1 MSVTGGLCPGQTT
14 TSSPRTATTTLT
26 ANADGG
32 IARNRGTEDIGCT
45 PVAPDTC
52 DFTVALS
59 SRVLASFLR
68 WDPAVAPAAPA
79 GYIGDGVTLHKVVGA
94 PYSPDGITPANYFQ
108 INDVGGN
115 QVGKTSVFSVVG
127 KLQGPLEA
135 DPAKGDLGVVPIGTT
150 SPTQTML

>member
-1 MSVTGGLCPGQTT
+1 M
-14 TSSPRTATTTLT
+14 
-26 ANADGG
+26 
-32 IARNRGTEDIGCT
+32 
-45 PVAPDTC
+45 AP
-52 DFTVALS
+52 
-59 SRVLASFLR
+59 
-68 WDPAVAPAAPA
+68 PAPA

-108 INDVGGN
+108 INDSTGT

-150 SPTQTML
+150 SPTQTMLLKNTGITPLTITSASVAGTGRGATSPRPRRPASAPPWRRARTARCR